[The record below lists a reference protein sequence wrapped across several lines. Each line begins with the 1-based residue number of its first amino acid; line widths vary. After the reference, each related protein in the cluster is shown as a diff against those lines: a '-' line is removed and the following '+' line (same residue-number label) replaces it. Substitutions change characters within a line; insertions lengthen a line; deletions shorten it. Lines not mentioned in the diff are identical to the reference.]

1 MSTIK
6 VDALQDTSGN
16 GFYPAR
22 AWANVNQIG
31 TQSIRADENIS
42 SITDSGTGVTDFTF
56 GAQPSN
62 ANYAAPSSSG
72 DASVDAARM
81 ALTYDGSNVSTTS
94 FRIRIN
100 DASSASQDADYVLT
114 SVFWN

>member
-1 MSTIK
+1 MSTLK

-31 TQSIRADENIS
+31 TMSIRADENIS

-72 DASVDAARM
+72 DASAGAGRI
-81 ALTYDGSNVSTTS
+81 ALTYDGSTVSTTS
-94 FRIRIN
+94 FRIQV
-100 DASSASQDADYVLT
+100 DDTTSAVADADYVLT